1 MTENTQQSGKD
12 DKEAS
17 SSWVS
22 VLMEMAL
29 RHAREIVGGA
39 VAVAG
44 LLEKDVREFVMKFVG
59 RMVLGI
65 ALLFVGIGFVVFGVG
80 MLLVEAL
87 HLGPSAGPMVV
98 GMFFVAMGALV
109 FLFSRR

>member
-1 MTENTQQSGKD
+1 MTESTKQSE
-12 DKEAS
+12 KETP

-44 LLEKDVREFVMKFVG
+44 LLEKDARAFVMKFVG

-65 ALLFVGIGFVVFGVG
+65 ALLFVGIGFAVFGVG
-80 MLLVEAL
+80 MLLVEVL
-87 HLGPSAGPMVV
+87 RLGPSAGSMVV
-98 GMFFVAMGALV
+98 GMFFIVVGMLV
-109 FLFSRR
+109 FSLSRR